1 MRVREMVFE
10 LINAY
15 KWPVARSRKVGNKTP
30 WKFQSSQ
37 MGGNKGNRLKT
48 SAQYRHLKKKIRGKS
63 VKLFKCVPF
72 SKMALDNS
80 RAKRRCEIRQWGWC
94 FHVGFAAKC
103 ILLWQELHRFGLF
116 VSPMRK
122 TQSQRGLWSEGVNYW
137 RAFNEHLGTELFAT
151 YFQP

>member
-1 MRVREMVFE
+1 MH
-10 LINAY
+10 INCQLPEAE
-15 KWPVARSRKVGNKTP
+15 KLGIKHPESFNPARWGVTRATD
-30 WKFQSSQ
+30 WKHQLSID
-37 MGGNKGNRLKT
+37 T
-48 SAQYRHLKKKIRGKS
+48 WKKIRGKS

-80 RAKRRCEIRQWGWC
+80 RAKLRCEIRQWGWC

-103 ILLWQELHRFGLF
+103 ILFWQELHRFGLF